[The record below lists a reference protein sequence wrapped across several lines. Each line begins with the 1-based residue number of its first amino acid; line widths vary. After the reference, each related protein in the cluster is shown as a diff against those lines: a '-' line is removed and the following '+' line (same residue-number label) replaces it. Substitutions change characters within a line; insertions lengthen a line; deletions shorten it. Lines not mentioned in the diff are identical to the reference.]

1 MVPAQALE
9 RQVNMDLR
17 VRGPR
22 GVTRPSVLQN
32 FARSVPRITKRLGPN
47 RRFVVIVA
55 SQVKIRKTSSVRIE
69 WPAVQ
74 WDQILDAS
82 QERQWQAHSVD
93 FRARFL
99 AHRIIE
105 TQFKHSTTATTFL
118 NRRPVRHL
126 VR

>member
-82 QERQWQAHSVD
+82 RDSGRPIQWISEPD
-93 FRARFL
+93 F
-99 AHRIIE
+99 
-105 TQFKHSTTATTFL
+105 
-118 NRRPVRHL
+118 
-126 VR
+126 